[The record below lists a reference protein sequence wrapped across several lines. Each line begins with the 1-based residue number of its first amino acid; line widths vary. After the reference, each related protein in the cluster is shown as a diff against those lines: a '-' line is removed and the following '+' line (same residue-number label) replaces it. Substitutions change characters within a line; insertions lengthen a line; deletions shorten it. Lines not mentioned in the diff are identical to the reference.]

1 MATPTNVP
9 LPGHKK
15 LQAAID
21 GLAELSGDFNAYKAK
36 SEQKIGILRLDLKEM
51 AHRVSTLDERVR
63 ILETEIGIVYED
75 DEPDN
80 EAIEGALAT
89 RRRDSSAAA
98 AGAGAARS
106 EANGEE
112 GDEEETAEVVGES
125 VDLKAKEL
133 KVSSII

>member
-75 DEPDN
+75 DEPDD

-98 AGAGAARS
+98 AGAARS